1 MLEIAPITP
10 ELLAALGEELGGCD
24 FGHASHADFLGC
36 VTTCDVQAAP
46 GNGKTTLLAA
56 KLALLSRS
64 WVDRRQGVCVITHT
78 NAARSE
84 VEDLIAGHA
93 SAARL
98 MAYPHF
104 TGTVTAFVNQYLA
117 LPYLRGLGWPIRQID
132 DDAFEAE
139 ALRFY
144 ASWQALDWHAN
155 KSQRP
160 AKATVEAWVSGL
172 ELASDFV
179 SVGPAPQSLAVRRI
193 KGQHGADTACGKA
206 LAQLKAAMV
215 RRGLYRYGDMTALAW
230 RALETTPGL
239 ADRLRARFPLVILD
253 EAQDTNGR
261 QMQLLEH
268 LFRDRGAFQRLGDSN
283 QTLYEDAALGA
294 SDYWTP
300 GAASIPLDASR
311 RFGGEIA
318 SFASF
323 ASRLTARKA
332 QTIVG
337 DPTRASRR
345 VLLVFDQASIGGVIG
360 AFAGEARAH
369 YGQAAPAKTL
379 WAVASRHNIPGRGKG
394 PWSVKSLVDYHPA
407 YRAEGSA
414 RLTADRFCRQMQKA
428 ALHHAARRAPAE
440 VGRMLAA
447 AMATLCGLYGLKAA
461 GDKVVTAHTVWTT
474 LASRDLDL
482 PRKVRRL
489 LRDQVLAGNAPWSQD
504 DWELFVQALMGLLGP
519 ADAAV
524 QTHCAYVSGQQL
536 DDPQALPA
544 TKKEVRFEDLTVR
557 LGSIHSV
564 KGKTVD
570 GILVVESQIW
580 RSPATKDQCMD
591 LETVLPHAFNL
602 TNEVFDGVAL
612 TAATNVFV
620 AVTRPR
626 ELLGLAIRAEVATQA
641 LRTAALAQGWKL
653 VDLSTQPASPSTL

>member
-10 ELLAALGEELGGCD
+10 QLLATLGEELGGCD
-24 FGHASHADFLGC
+24 FGHTSHADFLGC
-36 VTTCDVQAAP
+36 LTTCDVQAAP

-56 KLALLSRS
+56 KLALLSRT
-64 WVDRRQGVCVITHT
+64 WTERREGVCVISHT

-84 VEDLIAGHA
+84 VEELIAGHA

-104 TGTVTAFVNQYLA
+104 IGTVTAFINQYLA
-117 LPYLRGLGWPIRQID
+117 LPYLRGLNWPIRQID
-132 DDAFEAE
+132 DDVFEAE
-139 ALRFY
+139 ALRAY
-144 ASWQALDWHAN
+144 ASWRALDWHAN

-160 AKATVEAWVSGL
+160 ARATVEAWVSGL

-179 SVGPAPQSLAVRRI
+179 DTGPAPQTLAVRRI
-193 KGQHGADTACGKA
+193 KGQHRPDTPCGKA

-268 LFRDRGAFQRLGDSN
+268 LFRDGGALQRLGDSN
-283 QTLYEDAALGA
+283 QTLYEDHSLGA

-318 SFASF
+318 SFAS
-323 ASRLTARKA
+323 RLTARKT

-337 DPTRASRR
+337 NPARGSTR
-345 VLLVFDQASIGGVIG
+345 VLLVFDQATIGEVIG
-360 AFAGEARAH
+360 TFASEARGHFGEAA
-369 YGQAAPAKTL
+369 QTKTL
-379 WAVASRHNIPGRGKG
+379 WAVASRHNIPGRGRG

-414 RLTADRFCRQMQKA
+414 RLTADRFCRQMQKV
-428 ALHHAARRAPAE
+428 ALHHAARRAPSE
-440 VGRMLAA
+440 VGQMLAA
-447 AMATLCGLYGLKAA
+447 ALATLCGLYGMKAA
-461 GDKVVTAHTVWTT
+461 GDRVITAHTVWTA
-474 LASRDLDL
+474 LAAQDVAL
-482 PRKVRRL
+482 PRKLRRL
-489 LRDQVLAGNAPWSQD
+489 LRDEVLAGGAPWSEVG
-504 DWELFVQALMGLLGP
+504 WKGFVHALLALLGP

-524 QTHCAYVSGQQL
+524 QAYCAYVEGQQL
-536 DDPQALPA
+536 DDVQAPQAI
-544 TKKEVRFEDLTVR
+544 KKEVRFEDLTVR

-564 KGKTVD
+564 KGKTLD
-570 GILVVESQIW
+570 GILVVESQVW
-580 RSPATKDQCMD
+580 RGPAAKDQCMD
-591 LETVLPHAFNL
+591 LETVLPHAFGL
-602 TNEVFDGVAL
+602 TNKVFDGVAL

-653 VDLSTQPASPSTL
+653 VDLAAQSTAPSTA